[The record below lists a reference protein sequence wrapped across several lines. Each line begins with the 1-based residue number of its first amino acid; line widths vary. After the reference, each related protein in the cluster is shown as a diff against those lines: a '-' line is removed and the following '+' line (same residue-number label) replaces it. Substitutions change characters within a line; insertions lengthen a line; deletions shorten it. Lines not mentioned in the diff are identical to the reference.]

1 MKIMNLIKLALL
13 ALIAFAPMAHASKVI
28 PVTGQ
33 PLHSSFSFDE
43 AKALFAKA
51 GAKRGWV
58 VKQAEGDNKLIAD
71 IWVRKHYV
79 SVLITLHKDTYDID
93 YHDSENMKYKPDGT
107 IHRKYNGWV
116 KNLNSD
122 IQRTLLAAN

>member
-51 GAKRGWV
+51 GARRGWV
-58 VKQAEGDNKLIAD
+58 MKEAEGENKLIAN
-71 IWVRKHYV
+71 IWVRKHFV
-79 SVLITLHKDTYDID
+79 SVLITINNDTYNID
-93 YHDSENMKYKPDGT
+93 YRDSENMKYKPDGT

-116 KNLNSD
+116 KNLNKD